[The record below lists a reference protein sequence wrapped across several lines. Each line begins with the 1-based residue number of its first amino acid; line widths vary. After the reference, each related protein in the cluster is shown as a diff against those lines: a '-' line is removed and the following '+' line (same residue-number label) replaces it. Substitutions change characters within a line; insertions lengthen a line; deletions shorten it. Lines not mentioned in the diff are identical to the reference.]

1 VYDSGTAAGHLYYI
15 MPFVDGESLR
25 DRLARDGPLTIDDA
39 IHLLRDLSRALAYA
53 HRHGVVHR
61 DIKPENVLLNRDG
74 DALVADFGVA
84 KALVAAVG
92 SDQQRPRE
100 TLSAI
105 RLVIG
110 TPAYMAPEQALGD
123 PETDHRADLY
133 ALGVV
138 AYEVLGGASPF
149 VGRTAQALMTAHLSE
164 CPKPIDVV
172 RPDVPLELGRLVMH
186 LLSKA
191 PAERPQEAAQVLRA
205 LGDVRVAAEPR
216 VVARPTHRA
225 RISNAILGA
234 SAFLVVAVVAWR
246 RRLAGRPRPVHYFG
260 PISDQSSMRG
270 ATPHA
275 ATRHRVIQG
284 GRP

>member
-1 VYDSGTAAGHLYYI
+1 

-92 SDQQRPRE
+92 SDQQRAHE

-133 ALGVV
+133 ALGAV

-149 VGRTAQALMTAHLSE
+149 SGRTAQGLMTAHLTE
-164 CPKPIDVV
+164 CPKPIDVA
-172 RPDVPLELGRLVMH
+172 RPDVPPELGRLVMQ

-205 LGDVRVAAEPR
+205 LGDVRVAADLR
-216 VVARPTHRA
+216 VVARPTLRA
-225 RISNAILGA
+225 RISNAIVLGA
-234 SAFLVVAVVAWR
+234 SAFLIAAAVAWR

-284 GRP
+284 GRV